1 VLDFIE
7 DTSAAID
14 ALGYD
19 EAFAQ
24 FSAVRRAVNLA
35 QNAAGLTQEETILR
49 FLVYA
54 NPALLEKAHTAI
66 DTFKARCEKLFG
78 SRKDWA
84 EGSITSPE
92 TDAAAFG
99 EQAA

>member
-49 FLVYA
+49 FLV
-54 NPALLEKAHTAI
+54 L
-66 DTFKARCEKLFG
+66 RQG
-78 SRKDWA
+78 
-84 EGSITSPE
+84 
-92 TDAAAFG
+92 
-99 EQAA
+99 